1 MLCQHNLMFS
11 QWFEEICW
19 HTLSPQCSHHLLVDL
34 RVPWRAPFNQTISMS
49 VPTFTVPWT
58 CVGMK
63 LASPQRPP
71 CCCFVHLLA
80 QGLADPWGCVF
91 PRQDGGL
98 GLSAASAAEM
108 ATVSSDDRRRE
119 VLWAL
124 FQSLPATELPGP
136 QLAYFSKSPGLR
148 DWREA
153 GASLDGNTAKFRA
166 SCSKLGG
173 FFFLEYML
181 IDGCVSWPTSTDLKS
196 CFWHV
201 ISSIIIDLRAENFLS
216 FSHYCSG
223 AHDTLSSYVLL

>member
-19 HTLSPQCSHHLLVDL
+19 HTLSPQYSHHLLVDL

-49 VPTFTVPWT
+49 VLTFTVPWM

-98 GLSAASAAEM
+98 GPSAASAAEM

-173 FFFLEYML
+173 FFSWIHAHRWLCILANVYRPEIMFLTCHFEYRH
-181 IDGCVSWPTSTDLKS
+181 WPSGREFAELLPLPFRS
-196 CFWHV
+196 AWHP
-201 ISSIIIDLRAENFLS
+201 
-216 FSHYCSG
+216 
-223 AHDTLSSYVLL
+223 